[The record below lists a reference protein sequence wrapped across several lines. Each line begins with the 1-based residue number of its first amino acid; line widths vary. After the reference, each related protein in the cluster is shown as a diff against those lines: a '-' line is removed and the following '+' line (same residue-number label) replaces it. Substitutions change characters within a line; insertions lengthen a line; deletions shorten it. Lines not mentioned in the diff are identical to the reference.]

1 MKTFYFISLLFIF
14 VFSFHTHGIG
24 KSTIKNRSV
33 VYGDSCKADFI
44 YTVISSRTIQFR
56 DTSTGNIINRT
67 WDFGDGQTS
76 SQINPTHLFNQPGIY
91 TVSLSIETIDS
102 CRNSTT
108 KIISISLS
116 QLHGVVTAGKSLLPK
131 GKVYL
136 FSLDSMRQKLLQ
148 DTCFSIESGHFNIP
162 LFSNSSPQIISVVPE
177 LDLPENHYPEYFP
190 TYYGDEK
197 YWKDAGVIVAGLN
210 DTIEI
215 NLLKRDSIFYG
226 HGVIKGSV
234 DAGQF
239 IGTDLNGACILLL
252 NLDHQPL
259 MYTFV
264 DENDSFVLNHIPY
277 GTYYLLIDKVGIP
290 DKLHEVTINSSVS
303 SKVVNLTINE
313 NTTTSI
319 ERELTNNNTISI
331 YPNPFCNFITV
342 NFNNRP
348 EGNVPIK
355 IMNCLGQN
363 IQISHIAISDDK
375 LELDLSHLPNGI
387 YLIKILDQ
395 TFRLQKIE

>member
-1 MKTFYFISLLFIF
+1 MKTFCLLPLLFTI
-14 VFSFHTHGIG
+14 VFSVHATVPVHRV
-24 KSTIKNRSV
+24 SKNMSV
-33 VYGDSCKADFI
+33 AYGDSCKADFI
-44 YTVISSRTIQFR
+44 YSFISSGTIQFK
-56 DTSTGNIINRT
+56 DSSTGTIFNRT

-76 SQINPTHLFNQPGIY
+76 SQINPTHIFSQPGDY

-102 CRNSTT
+102 CRNGIT
-108 KIISISLS
+108 KIISISVS
-116 QLHGVVTAGKSLLPK
+116 QLYGIVTAGKSLLPK
-131 GKVYL
+131 GKIYL
-136 FSLDSMRQKLLQ
+136 FSLDSLRQKILQ

-162 LFSNSSPQIISVVPE
+162 LLSNYFPQIIYAVPE

-190 TYYGDEK
+190 TYYDNEK
-197 YWKDAGVIVAGLN
+197 YWKDAAVIVAGLN
-210 DTIEI
+210 DTIRI

-252 NLDHQPL
+252 NLDRQPL

-290 DKLHEVTINSSVS
+290 DKLHQVTINSSVS
-303 SKVVNLTINE
+303 TKVINLTINE
-313 NTTTSI
+313 NTITSI
-319 ERELTNNNTISI
+319 EKELINNNTISL
-331 YPNPFCNFITV
+331 YPNPFYNFITV
-342 NFNNRP
+342 NFYNRP
-348 EGNVPIK
+348 DCNVPIK
-355 IMNCLGQN
+355 IINCLGQN
-363 IQISHIAISDDK
+363 IQMNNIAISNDK
-375 LELDLSHLPNGI
+375 LELDLSHLSNGI

-395 TFRLQKIE
+395 TFRMQKIE